1 MHWSQD
7 RPLRVVFWLNFF
19 LSQNQNPGVGGMC
32 ILWFWF
38 VRVWNHRRKGP
49 EQLGGPAQEGLS
61 HHCEL
66 CLLAEGQVLSYMFRE
81 CERQEGT
88 WWVPAKAARSIPP
101 SVPALPGDQNNKP
114 SFGFRF
120 LKRPELFLFTVL
132 RGCTALFFFFF
143 LSNLFHWIKDLR
155 KATVHKVRAKQ
166 DMFTE
171 PLSLAVR
178 V

>member
-1 MHWSQD
+1 MILIPFSSSSSGNRNRGMHWSQD
-7 RPLRVVFWLNFF
+7 RPLRVVFWLKSF
-19 LSQNQNPGVGGMC
+19 LPQNQNPGGEIC
-32 ILWFWF
+32 ILWFWLF
-38 VRVWNHRRKGP
+38 RVWNHRRKGP
-49 EQLGGPAQEGLS
+49 ERLGGPAQEGLS

-132 RGCTALFFFFF
+132 RGCTALF
-143 LSNLFHWIKDLR
+143 LF
-155 KATVHKVRAKQ
+155 
-166 DMFTE
+166 
-171 PLSLAVR
+171 
-178 V
+178 